1 MENAAIHL
9 STPCPEKQQTLAFDA
24 HPVKVKAWIDNLPLA
39 NPGETA
45 HSIYCAL
52 TSINR
57 VIIPVQ
63 HRCQILKLFR
73 PPLRHVMNMLRKHYI
88 GISFPLSDTG
98 MKAALLARELQIE
111 MAHGYKIALNNL
123 VSHPSTLPT
132 MAKTLPIL
140 HHAMRYLIEALLTS
154 YQAYMSSPS
163 TVWRDIHQMYLY
175 AENKTLHESAIHDKE
190 DPLISHH
197 SISDLYKQ
205 ALLLALANPYHLPQ
219 RDIGIIAT
227 ALEKW
232 SGYAKLSFVSGLET
246 SPESFLIDLEKDEP
260 TSVPAAK
267 RNPRLTLYRLLELT
281 GLINHLRELSNNN
294 HTQTN
299 TILSSELLRK
309 LITAWGVPM
318 KRHFSRMNKNSR
330 IIAVL
335 GMDALYQACGGT
347 LPRSDSAV
355 TSRESSAMN
364 QGKAQFT
371 SRPVMGIHGPQENW
385 NGKERGDEERNAPDV
400 WDVTTQTDY
409 FRKQQAGKEA
419 QAEEKAVQATTPA
432 YPRYNCEVVNESAGG
447 ACLAW
452 EGNKK
457 EAKFKIGELI
467 GVSTADEE
475 NAHEWGVAVIR
486 WMKHVKKSRMEFG
499 IQMIS
504 PIAEAVSLRRSDE
517 EAQNTAHEMGLL
529 LPEIK
534 VIHQAATL
542 IVPSHLFKAEDKLT
556 CATSDG
562 ALRHVTLTGL
572 TQDNGL
578 FAQFRFTLLENMS
591 SRVTTAS
598 QEKPE
603 RNDFEMLW
611 NSI

>member
-63 HRCQILKLFR
+63 HRCEILKLFR
-73 PPLRHVMNMLRKHYI
+73 PPLRHVMNVLRKHYI
-88 GISFPLSDTG
+88 GVSFPLSDTG
-98 MKAALLARELQIE
+98 MKAALLARELQTE

-132 MAKTLPIL
+132 TAKTLPLL

-154 YQAYMSSPS
+154 YQTYMSSPS

-219 RDIGIIAT
+219 RDIGTIAT

-232 SGYAKLSFVSGLET
+232 SGYAKLSFVSDLENP
-246 SPESFLIDLEKDEP
+246 PESFLIDLEKDEP
-260 TSVPAAK
+260 TSVPTVK

-281 GLINHLRELSNNN
+281 DLINHLRESSNDN
-294 HTQTN
+294 HAQTN
-299 TILSSELLRK
+299 TTPSSELLGK
-309 LITAWGVPM
+309 LITAWGTPT

-330 IIAVL
+330 ITAVL

-347 LPRSDSAV
+347 LPRSGSEA
-355 TSRESSAMN
+355 TSRDVASMN
-364 QGKAQFT
+364 RGKAQFT

-385 NGKERGDEERNAPDV
+385 NGKERGNEERNTPDV

-409 FRKQQAGKEA
+409 FRKQQAKKEA
-419 QAEEKAVQATTPA
+419 VQVTAPS
-432 YPRYNCEVVNESAGG
+432 YPRYGCEVVNESAGG

-452 EGNKK
+452 EGNQK

-467 GVSTADEE
+467 GVSPDDDK
-475 NAHEWGVAVIR
+475 NAHEWGIAVIR

-504 PIAEAVSLRRSDE
+504 PVAEAISLHRSDE
-517 EAQNTAHEMGLL
+517 EAQSAAHEMGLL

-534 VIHQAATL
+534 VIQQAATL
-542 IVPSHLFKAEDKLT
+542 IVSSHLFKAEDRLT

-562 ALRHVTLTGL
+562 ALRHIILTEL

-578 FAQFRFTLLENMS
+578 FAQFRFTLLES
-591 SRVTTAS
+591 TAS
-598 QEKPE
+598 YKTTPSQGKPE

>member
-24 HPVKVKAWIDNLPLA
+24 HPVKVKSWIDNLPLA
-39 NPGETA
+39 NSGETA
-45 HSIYCAL
+45 HSIYHAL

-57 VIIPVQ
+57 TIIPVQ

-88 GISFPLSDTG
+88 GASFPLSDTG

-132 MAKTLPIL
+132 TAKTLPLL

-154 YQAYMSSPS
+154 YQTYISSPGA
-163 TVWRDIHQMYLY
+163 VWRDIHQMYLY
-175 AENKTLHESAIHDKE
+175 AESKRLHESAIHDKE

-205 ALLLALANPYHLPQ
+205 ALLLALASPYHLPQ
-219 RDIGIIAT
+219 RDIGTIAT
-227 ALEKW
+227 TLDNW
-232 SGYAKLSFVSGLET
+232 PTYAKLSFVIDLET
-246 SPESFLIDLEKDEP
+246 PPESFLIDLEKDEP
-260 TSVPAAK
+260 TSAPATQ
-267 RNPRLTLYRLLELT
+267 RNPRLTSYRLLELT
-281 GLINHLRELSNNN
+281 DLINHLRELSSEE
-294 HTQTN
+294 HTQTDK
-299 TILSSELLRK
+299 TPSHELLRK
-309 LITAWGVPM
+309 LITAWGAPA

-330 IIAVL
+330 ITVVL
-335 GMDALYQACGGT
+335 GLDALYQAYGGASST
-347 LPRSDSAV
+347 SDPPA
-355 TSRESSAMN
+355 TSLELSTKN
-364 QGKAQFT
+364 QGKARFT
-371 SRPVMGIHGPQENW
+371 SRPVMGMHGPQENW
-385 NGKERGDEERNAPDV
+385 DGEEREDEERNAPDV
-400 WDVTTQTDY
+400 WDVTTQTAY
-409 FRKQQAGKEA
+409 FKKQHAEKEA
-419 QAEEKAVQATTPA
+419 QTQKKAVQAAAPYTA
-432 YPRYNCEVVNESAGG
+432 YDCEVINESAGG

-452 EGNKK
+452 EGDKK

-467 GVSTADEE
+467 GVSIVDQSD
-475 NAHEWGVAVIR
+475 AHEWGVAVIR

-499 IQMIS
+499 IQMIT
-504 PIAEAVSLRRSDE
+504 PTAEAVSLRHSDD
-517 EAQNTAHEMGLL
+517 ATQSAVHEMGLL

-534 VIHQAATL
+534 VIQQAATL
-542 IVPSHLFKAEDKLT
+542 IVSSHLFRSGDKLT
-556 CATSDG
+556 CTTSDG
-562 ALRHVTLTGL
+562 VLRQIVLTEL

-578 FAQFRFTLLENMS
+578 FAQFRFTPLESMAS
-591 SRVTTAS
+591 YKTTAS